1 MTCFDL
7 TRKRWLVLL
16 GAALLCTLAGPSLA
30 QDKTDCPAP
39 LREIDEAQLQA
50 AQTNARDRGL
60 LWRIARDGH
69 VSHLYGS
76 LHIGRI
82 EWLMPGPRLREA
94 LRESNALAI
103 EIDIIDPEVASAFMA
118 ALPDAPTLSASTRS
132 QVEEAAQRDCVDASA
147 VAGLP
152 PLLQAATL
160 ELAAARR
167 DGLESA
173 LAQDLVLRGMAMAA
187 GLPVHSLEDA
197 QTQAAA
203 LTPPNS
209 ADGERW
215 LRRSLQ
221 DLRNGRARPVMLRMA
236 AAWERGDL
244 DDIAAYPS
252 WCRCIDNASDRDFY
266 RHLNDDR
273 NANLADRI
281 AALHGEGLHLFAAVG
296 ALHMTGAQALP
307 ALLARRGFTVERVS
321 FAP

>member
-1 MTCFDL
+1 MTVRDV
-7 TRKRWLVLL
+7 KGGRWLSLMV
-16 GAALLCTLAGPSLA
+16 AALMCALVGAGRA
-30 QDKTDCPAP
+30 QDKPDCPAP

-50 AQTNARDRGL
+50 AQASAHDRGL

-82 EWLMPGPRLREA
+82 EWLMPGPKLREA
-94 LRESNALAI
+94 LLESDALAI
-103 EIDIIDPEVASAFMA
+103 EIDIGDPEVAGAFMA
-118 ALPDAPTLSASTRS
+118 ALPVAAALSDDTRG
-132 QVEEAAQRDCVDASA
+132 QVERAAQHDCIDAQALSK
-147 VAGLP
+147 LP

-160 ELAAARR
+160 EVVAARR
-167 DGLESA
+167 DGLEAS
-173 LAQDLVLRGMAMAA
+173 LAQDLMLRGFAMA
-187 GLPVHSLEDA
+187 GGMPVHSLEDA
-197 QTQAAA
+197 RTQAEA
-203 LTPPNS
+203 LTLPNS

-215 LRRSLQ
+215 LRRTLQ
-221 DLRNGRARPVMLRMA
+221 DLRNGRTRPVLLRMA
-236 AAWERGDL
+236 TSWERGDL

-281 AALHGEGLHLFAAVG
+281 EALHGDGLRVLAAVG
-296 ALHMTGAQALP
+296 TLHMTGAQALP
-307 ALLARRGFTVERVS
+307 ALLARKGFVVERVG